1 MNLVLDCP
9 RGDGVS
15 APPGG
20 RGCMSMTSGP
30 FLGRRESAENIG
42 AWRSP
47 IAGGETDP
55 EMSVRGPGSVVE
67 LG

>member
-1 MNLVLDCP
+1 
-9 RGDGVS
+9 
-15 APPGG
+15 
-20 RGCMSMTSGP
+20 MSMTSGP